1 MQISV
6 FRNFKPVNAL
16 NNLGKNMKIS
26 NTLYFT
32 PVKYQQK
39 QQTSIKNNNQT
50 LPQNTTNSNKIYAY
64 RYFAINF
71 TGRSPEDFNRYN
83 IERNRMPVTMK
94 EFLMADYDKRKII
107 PPQQVME
114 KVYEHLKDDDVK
126 SVLDVKKKYP
136 NEPLFN
142 NLHEPKIKPR
152 TSILSEIEVVKELGE
167 APLIKDGN
175 NDFGLYLLRKIYL
188 EGKSEN
194 EINKDFYEKD
204 LNDEYKGIVNKEI
217 TNGDFRAY
225 GIKFPVVPFWNSF
238 LHTREEYKK
247 FRIDMSQFED
257 KETSTSS
264 KQKATS
270 GSHSTQNTHEQE
282 IDKTPKKRKYTI
294 KKYQQDQLKREI
306 SNSDMTETDIEK
318 KIRKRFS
325 KDDPEASFIIKYLS
339 PIMTVAADKI
349 HLSEEEKYFAEFEK
363 DNPVSGKTMFERFW
377 KANPE
382 LRKLYSQAITDTIE
396 TFEDVYGGGGNLP
409 INSNLE
415 VITPST
421 ENQKIID
428 FVNPEFIELL
438 NYTQDIGT
446 LREKRYAEHDALQAQ
461 WEEHFLN
468 RYGEPKTQETPE
480 TTPTE
485 PPANAKTDT
494 LSVQEAMEKEAL
506 KNPGVKI
513 YQFKLSNGS
522 SVSILANTKEVLEN
536 RIADEYRHMPTSFAR
551 RFAKFILNHPK
562 ATEDYLLA
570 FSCNLN
576 NLMENSRFVADSD
589 NHTQEEL
596 DRMNELYI
604 EEVKKQMM
612 SADEVYDIYME
623 LYSEFEEKNPNY
635 IKVVKQALGEYSTRL
650 KTPDEK
656 YLKALITERYRQLI
670 EDAGVE
676 SGLSEEEIER
686 AKSTAYAQAL
696 TSIKSMQSH
705 DIALVS
711 TKYLESGL
719 AFLSIG
725 NDIENQQSELDK
737 IMNKYQRPLTN
748 SEMSKI
754 LHTFTNILT
763 NMKSNDT
770 TNFKGE
776 LSSFFNQTVENLKN
790 KNNSKYKKLY
800 MEALSKNIITADN
813 TTLRYLLE
821 KNADKNLVEAIVERE
836 FSEALRIPGVVEILY
851 TMNKTNIQQD
861 SLNQFPFGD
870 LYKF

>member
-1 MQISV
+1 MQISA
-6 FRNFKPVNAL
+6 FRDFKPDVVL

-26 NTLYFT
+26 NNTNIYIN
-32 PVKYQQK
+32 PIKYQQN
-39 QQTSIKNNNQT
+39 QTSTKSNHTIT
-50 LPQNTTNSNKIYAY
+50 QNITTQNKLYAY
-64 RYFAINF
+64 RDFGINF

-83 IERNRMPVTMK
+83 IEHNRMPVTMK
-94 EFLMADYDKRKII
+94 EFLMEDYEKRKII

-114 KVYEHLKDDDVK
+114 KVYEHLNDNDVK
-126 SVLDVKKKYP
+126 SVLDIKKKYP

-142 NLHEPKIKPR
+142 NLHEPQIKPR

-264 KQKATS
+264 KTKPAS
-270 GSHSTQNTHEQE
+270 GSKSTQNTSEQE
-282 IDKTPKKRKYTI
+282 IGKTPKKRKYTI
-294 KKYQQDQLKREI
+294 KKYQQDQLKKEI

-339 PIMTVAADKI
+339 PIMTVAADKV

-363 DNPVSGKTMFERFW
+363 YNTTGGKTMFERFW
-377 KANPE
+377 KANPA
-382 LRKLYSQAITDTIE
+382 LREQYSQAITDTIE
-396 TFEDVYGGGGNLP
+396 MFEDVYGGGGNIP

-421 ENQKIID
+421 ENQKITD
-428 FVNPEFIELL
+428 FVNPDFIELL
-438 NYTQDIGT
+438 NYIQGIAP
-446 LREKRYAEHDALQAQ
+446 LREKRYKEHDALQAQ

-468 RYGEPKTQETPE
+468 RYGEVQETTTAPIE
-480 TTPTE
+480 TPVKTE
-485 PPANAKTDT
+485 TNNI
-494 LSVQEAMEKEAL
+494 SVQEAMEKEAL

-522 SVSILANTKEVLEN
+522 SVSVLANTREVLEK
-536 RIADEYRHMPTSFAR
+536 RIADEYIHMPTSFAK

-570 FSCNLN
+570 FACNMN
-576 NLMENSRFVADSD
+576 NLMENSRLVADSD
-589 NHTQEEL
+589 NYTQEEL
-596 DRMNELYI
+596 DNMNKLYI

-612 SADEVYDIYME
+612 PADEVYDIYTE
-623 LYSEFEEKNPNY
+623 LYSEFEEKNPKY
-635 IKVVKQALGEYSTRL
+635 IKVVKQALSEYSTKL
-650 KTPDEK
+650 KVPDEK
-656 YLKALITERYRQLI
+656 YLKALISERYKQMI
-670 EDAGVE
+670 EEGILEPDMPE
-676 SGLSEEEIER
+676 DEIER
-686 AKSTAYAQAL
+686 AKSAAYAQAL
-696 TSIKSMQSH
+696 TTIKSMQNH

-725 NDIENQQSELDK
+725 NDIENQQTELDK
-737 IMNKYQRPLTN
+737 IMNKYQKPLTN

-754 LHTFTNILT
+754 QHTFINILT
-763 NMKSNDT
+763 NMKAKNT
-770 TNFKGE
+770 TNFNGD

-790 KNNSKYKKLY
+790 KQNSKFKKLY
-800 MEALSKNIITADN
+800 LEILSKNIITPDN

-821 KNADKNLVEAIVERE
+821 KDSDRNLIEAIVERE
-836 FSEALRIPGVVEILY
+836 FSETLRVPGVVEILSA
-851 TMNKTNIQQD
+851 MNRQNSQSD
-861 SLNQFPFGD
+861 FNNQFPFGIQ
-870 LYKF
+870 